1 MAQNLP
7 LKIGLRYSRA
17 RRRNGFISFISM
29 ISIIGIALG
38 VWALITVISIM
49 NGFEK
54 ELRGRILD
62 VASHVTLS
70 GPNGWLPDWQV
81 MDDQIK
87 QINQTAGHEVAGQA
101 PYILGQGLATLGNSV
116 NGALIRGVLPER
128 EVEVSSVFD
137 HLDSGSVN
145 DLQAG
150 KYRVILGDQLAYKL
164 GVGVGDKVTLVAP
177 QGQSTPA
184 GLLPRMRRFEVA
196 GLFNIGM
203 YEYDSTLAIVHI
215 QDAARLYKAK
225 DQVSGIRLKLDDV
238 YQAPYVSRTL
248 LQELGYQ
255 YYVSDW
261 TEQHANFFRALAI
274 EKRVMF
280 IILFLIVA
288 VAAFNI
294 VSTLVM
300 VVTDKQSDIAILRT
314 LGLSPAKV
322 MGIFFVQGVT
332 SGVIGTLIG
341 VVVGVLTALNVD
353 VIVPFLENLLGFQFF
368 PADVYVISDFPAEL
382 HWSDVWTIGIMALGM
397 SMFATLYPAYR
408 ASKTQPAEALRYE

>member
-7 LKIGLRYSRA
+7 LMIGLRYSRA

-62 VASHVTLS
+62 VASHVTVT
-70 GPNGWLPDWQV
+70 GPNGWLQDWQ
-81 MDDQIK
+81 MLDDQIQ
-87 QINQTAGHEVAGQA
+87 QISQNAEHTLVGQA

-128 EVEVSSVFD
+128 EASVSAVFD
-137 HLDSGSVN
+137 HLDSGDIS

-150 KYRVILGDQLAYKL
+150 EYRVLLGDQLAYKL
-164 GVGVGDKVTLVAP
+164 GVAVGDKVTLVAP

-184 GLLPRMRRFEVA
+184 GLLPRMRRFTVA

-215 QDAARLYKAK
+215 EDAARLYKSK
-225 DQVSGIRLKLDDV
+225 GQVSGIRLKLEDV

-248 LQELGYQ
+248 LSELGYQ
-255 YYVSDW
+255 YYISDW

-314 LGLSPAKV
+314 LGLSPSKV
-322 MGIFFVQGVT
+322 MGVFFVQGVT
-332 SGVIGTLIG
+332 SGLIGTVIG

-382 HWSDVWTIGIMALGM
+382 HWNDVWLIGIMALGM
-397 SMFATLYPAYR
+397 SMLATLYPAYR